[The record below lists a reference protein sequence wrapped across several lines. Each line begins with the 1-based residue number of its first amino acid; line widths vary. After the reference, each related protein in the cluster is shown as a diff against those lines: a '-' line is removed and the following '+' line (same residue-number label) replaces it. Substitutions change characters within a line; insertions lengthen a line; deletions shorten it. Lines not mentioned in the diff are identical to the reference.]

1 MHKINM
7 PAAPAPFF
15 GQSAQARF
23 RREQALLCGAL
34 EVKPYRHVEKLG
46 DFGATAVGNVAPV
59 EAQLEA
65 SNAVTLV

>member
-1 MHKINM
+1 MGNQRKLVFGVNR
-7 PAAPAPFF
+7 PFH
-15 GQSAQARF
+15 
-23 RREQALLCGAL
+23 GAL